1 MALGRS
7 RLGHQAAVAENGID
21 RNPIK
26 RKITTGLDVDEQAII
41 YRALSELSRATQ
53 SDGFKQEVLALR
65 KRLEDE
71 GKKP

>member
-1 MALGRS
+1 MTPTEQ
-7 RLGHQAAVAENGID
+7 QAID

-26 RKITTGLDVDEQAII
+26 RKIAAVLTVDEQAII

-53 SDGFKQEVLALR
+53 SEEFKRGVLTLR
-65 KRLEDE
+65 KRLEDK

>member
-1 MALGRS
+1 MAPTGQ
-7 RLGHQAAVAENGID
+7 QAID

-26 RKITTGLDVDEQAII
+26 KKITAGLNVDEQAII